1 MSGKQLVTT
10 TPDGKLTTTIPRKEM
25 SAEQWNEA
33 YAQLLACKTYRET
46 MEEIYNKGGRC
57 AVCGYTRADL
67 KEPGA

>member
-10 TPDGKLTTTIPRKEM
+10 TPDGKLTTTIPMEEM
-25 SAEQWNEA
+25 TVEERAEA
-33 YAQLLACKTYRET
+33 KAQLLVCEGDRET
-46 MEEIYNKGGRC
+46 MKEIYNKGGRC